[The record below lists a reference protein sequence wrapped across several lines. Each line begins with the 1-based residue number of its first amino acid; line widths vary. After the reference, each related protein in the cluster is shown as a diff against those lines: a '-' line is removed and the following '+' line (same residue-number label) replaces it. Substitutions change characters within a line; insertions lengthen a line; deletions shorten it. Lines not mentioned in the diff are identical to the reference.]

1 MSIGQFHRVQI
12 LIDGIYGWGKG
23 WMGQNY
29 PARWWSALCEFQD
42 ANRENIF
49 MGGYCR
55 LVQGKNGSSDQFIG
69 PRSYAYMHPM
79 EVIIET
85 SEQYV
90 TEYSNVRKNLI
101 ETASKFLEFIMEK
114 FEDIKNVGGRVTLN
128 TYTFDMDK
136 PETTKLVMNND

>member
-1 MSIGQFHRVQI
+1 M
-12 LIDGIYGWGKG
+12 
-23 WMGQNY
+23 
-29 PARWWSALCEFQD
+29 
-42 ANRENIF
+42 
-49 MGGYCR
+49 
-55 LVQGKNGSSDQFIG
+55 VQGKNGSSDQFIG